1 MPFRGEPR
9 MEAIR
14 VERLDHLGL
23 IASVINDLGLVS
35 LIDARLK
42 PDDQEAITPGE
53 AVKGMI
59 LNGLGFANRP
69 LSLSPQFFAN
79 KPLDLLFRPGVKA
92 EMFNRFKLG
101 RTLDEVNTYGSDLLF
116 SEMALVVGRQEAIDQ
131 RFNHLDT
138 TSFSLTGDYVPESD
152 QQAIAITHGYSKD
165 HRPDLKQ
172 AVLELMVSQD
182 GGVPLMSKTWDGNA
196 SDSQIFQDRAKALL
210 STFAQSPTPR
220 YLIADSKLYS
230 KDNAAQL
237 KPLGFITRLPDTLTL
252 VSQVIRP
259 ALREDTWQALDD
271 TTRYHRLELCHYGM
285 AQRGFVL
292 CSEAATQRAEKS
304 VSKAQKH
311 EFDAIEKQLFHL
323 QARRFESQ
331 QSAQAALAV
340 LAESWRYHHVASTE
354 LIEHKRYAGKGRP
367 SVKTP
372 IKASTWQMHAEV
384 RPDAEAIRQSK
395 QRKGCF
401 VLGTNIEGDDLRD
414 EEVIAAYKAQSQV
427 EGGFRFLKDPL
438 FFVSS
443 LFVKKPTRIQG
454 LLMVMTLALLVYS
467 VAQRRLRQE
476 LVRHKESL
484 PNQINQLTQRPTLRW
499 VFQLLEG
506 MNRVRVSGQGQI
518 HDLIEGLN
526 EVQIK
531 ILRLFGQEVC
541 QIYHIS
547 SAEGLLNVGSMC

>member
-1 MPFRGEPR
+1 
-9 MEAIR
+9 MEAVR

-23 IASVINDLGLVS
+23 LASVINDLGLVS

-42 PDDQEAITPGE
+42 PNDQEAITPGE

-79 KPLDLLFRPGVKA
+79 KPLDLLFRPDVKA
-92 EMFNRFKLG
+92 EMLNRFKLG

-116 SEMALVVGRQEAIDQ
+116 SEIALVVCRQEAIDQ

-182 GGVPLMSKTWDGNA
+182 GGVPLVSKTWDGNA

-230 KDNAAQL
+230 KDHAAQL
-237 KPLGFITRLPDTLTL
+237 KPLGFITRIPDTLTL
-252 VSQVIRP
+252 VSQVIRQ

-285 AQRGFVL
+285 VQRWFVI

-304 VSKAQKH
+304 VSKAQKR
-311 EFDAIEKQLFHL
+311 EFEAIEKQLFHL
-323 QARRFESQ
+323 QASRFESQ
-331 QSAQAALAV
+331 QSAQAALAA
-340 LAESWRYHHVASTE
+340 LSESWRYHHVASTE

-367 SVKTP
+367 SAKTP
-372 IKASTWQMHAEV
+372 IKASAWQIHAEV
-384 RPDAEAIRQSK
+384 RPDAEAIRRSK
-395 QRKGCF
+395 QHKGCF
-401 VLGTNIEGDDLRD
+401 VLGTNIEADDLRD

-476 LVRHKESL
+476 LVRQKESL

-506 MNRVRVSGQGQI
+506 INRVRASVQGQM

-541 QIYHIS
+541 QIYQIS
-547 SAEGLLNVGSMC
+547 SG